1 MSPRSEEFI
10 EQARD
15 RAALAKEA
23 LASGHREGAVS
34 AAYYAMLYAAR
45 AALSEHD
52 EYARR
57 HGGVWHLFHR
67 RYVATGAF
75 DEGLHALA
83 QQAQEAREQGD
94 YEAIKPAPEDAERYV
109 DGAVEF
115 LAAVEKMLD
124 ARE

>member
-15 RAALAKEA
+15 R
-23 LASGHREGAVS
+23 V
-34 AAYYAMLYAAR
+34 
-45 AALSEHD
+45 

-67 RYVATGAF
+67 RYV
-75 DEGLHALA
+75 
-83 QQAQEAREQGD
+83 
-94 YEAIKPAPEDAERYV
+94 
-109 DGAVEF
+109 DGAADF